1 MKYSLLY
8 IWFVLFSVIMFAGET
23 DIKKKQN
30 ELQKLQKEIDLWEQK
45 LENRQK
51 KEKATLELLDSYDQQ
66 LIILRKLVKNL
77 RDSQKQ
83 LEREIEITKSKIAE
97 HEKKLDFIK
106 KQYTRYVI
114 NAYKHGKIYD
124 LELLITAKS
133 YNQLLVRSK
142 YLQKFSEYRKRD
154 IEKIGEQFEQLKAQ
168 QNILENQLA
177 DLNKILQNKATEE
190 KRLIARTEER
200 KKILTQ
206 IKKDK
211 QNFEKELDRKRKA
224 VKDLENLIS
233 KLIEEEDRKKEK
245 DIKTSYNESSTS
257 NFELRKGKLPW
268 PVKTG
273 KLIGK
278 FGMQQHPVLKT
289 YSNNSGI
296 EIGVPQGTNVHAIAE
311 GTIATIWWLPSYGNL
326 VIINHQNNYRTVY
339 ANLSEI
345 LVDEGD
351 RVAEGTVIGK
361 SGESINGAQV
371 HFEIWKGREKLNP
384 EIWLHPQEFAKK

>member
-1 MKYSLLY
+1 MRNNLLY
-8 IWFVLFSVIMFAGET
+8 ISFLLFSIVVYSGET
-23 DIKKKQN
+23 DIKKKQS

-45 LENRQK
+45 LETRQK

-66 LIILRKLVKNL
+66 LIILRKIVNNL
-77 RDSQKQ
+77 KDSQKH
-83 LEREIEITKSKIAE
+83 LEKEIEKTKLKIDE
-97 HEKKLDFIK
+97 HQKKLNFIK
-106 KQYTRYVI
+106 NQYTKYVI
-114 NAYKHGKIYD
+114 NAYKQGKIYD
-124 LELLITAKS
+124 LELLLTSKS
-133 YNQLLVRSK
+133 YNQLIVRSK
-142 YLQKFSEYRKRD
+142 YLKKFSEYRKRD
-154 IEKIGEQFEQLKAQ
+154 IKKIAEQFEQLLTQ
-168 QNILENQLA
+168 QKILESQLE
-177 DLNKILQNKATEE
+177 DLNGILKNKATEE

-206 IKKDK
+206 IKKDR
-211 QNFEKELDRKRKA
+211 QNFEKELERKRKA
-224 VKDLENLIS
+224 VRDLENLIAR
-233 KLIEEEDRKKEK
+233 LIEEEEKKKEK
-245 DIKTSYNESSTS
+245 DIATSYDEYTTES
-257 NFELRKGKLPW
+257 FELRKGKLPW

-311 GTIATIWWLPSYGNL
+311 GTVATIWWLPSYGNL
-326 VIINHQNNYRTVY
+326 IIINHQNGYRTVY

-351 RVAEGTVIGK
+351 KVTEGKIIGK

-384 EIWLHPQEFAKK
+384 EIWLHPQEFVKR

>member
-1 MKYSLLY
+1 MRYTLLY
-8 IWFVLFSVIMFAGET
+8 ISFFLFSVIVYAGET
-23 DIKKKQN
+23 DIKKKQS
-30 ELQKLQKEIDLWEQK
+30 ELKKLQKDIDLWEQK
-45 LENRQK
+45 LESRQK

-66 LIILRKLVKNL
+66 LVVLRKIVKNF

-83 LEREIEITKSKIAE
+83 LEKEIEKTKSKIDE
-97 HEKKLDFIK
+97 HQKKLNFIK
-106 KQYTRYVI
+106 KQYTKYVV

-124 LELLITAKS
+124 LELLLTAKS
-133 YNQLLVRSK
+133 YNQLRVRSK

-154 IEKIGEQFEQLKAQ
+154 IKKIGEQYEQLLTQ
-168 QNILENQLA
+168 QNILESQLA
-177 DLNKILQNKATEE
+177 DLNEILKSKANEE

-206 IKKDK
+206 IKKDR
-211 QNFEKELDRKRKA
+211 QNFEKELERKRKA
-224 VKDLENLIS
+224 VRDLENLITR
-233 KLIEEEDRKKEK
+233 LIEEEEKKKEK
-245 DIKTSYNESSTS
+245 DITTKYNETATG

-296 EIGVPQGTNVHAIAE
+296 EIGVPQGTTVHAIAE
-311 GTIATIWWLPSYGNL
+311 GTVATIWWLPSYGNL
-326 VIINHQNNYRTVY
+326 VIINHYDNYRTVY

-351 RVAEGTVIGK
+351 KVNEGTMIGK